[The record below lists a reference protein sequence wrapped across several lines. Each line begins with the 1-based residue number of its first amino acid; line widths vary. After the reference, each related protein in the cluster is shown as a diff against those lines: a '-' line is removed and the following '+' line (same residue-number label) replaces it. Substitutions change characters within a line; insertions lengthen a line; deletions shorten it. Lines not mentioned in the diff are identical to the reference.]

1 MMPGKILTE
10 VTQTGAYEG
19 NGMSIL
25 GISILSE
32 AIEVS
37 PFSVAGDPFRVFV

>member
-1 MMPGKILTE
+1 MMSGKTLTE

-25 GISILSE
+25 GISILSQ

-37 PFSVAGDPFRVFV
+37 PFVAGDHFRVFV